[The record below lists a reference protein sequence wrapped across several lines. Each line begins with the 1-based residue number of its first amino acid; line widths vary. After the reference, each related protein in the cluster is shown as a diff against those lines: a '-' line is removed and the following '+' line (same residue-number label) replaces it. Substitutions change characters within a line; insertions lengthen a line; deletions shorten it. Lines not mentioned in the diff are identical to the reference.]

1 MNNLIIKAKDTS
13 VIVYSLFIGLVF
25 IFDRSII
32 GFMIF
37 GQQLGKLVVAVGFL
51 ATFLFIFLRFYNIN
65 LLKLNQFSST
75 LNFLTLIV
83 LTFFISLF
91 LYKTDIFSAYTFKSS
106 SYIWTVSIFFISF
119 AVFMDINRY
128 KKLINFF
135 IFPVLLIPFVHY
147 IFSTGYYPNFVMDF
161 FIKYSDKFTFNKA
174 SDIMMAL
181 VSINF
186 LYFKVENNKF
196 YKLLYSVVSISLL
209 LPLLLLMS
217 RGSFLSAFVFLFGIF
232 IYNRSYLI
240 SNIKVS
246 AIIILIGGIVFTAST
261 YNVGGVDFNFNP
273 GIGEQTVQPLDQT
286 IQKIA
291 KKHDTRKAFLSL
303 YFENGRIVSHDNTTN
318 WRLDIWQDVI
328 EDMRNKGIILKGYGY
343 NEIIPVMLDPSAPGR
358 LGRDGLN
365 ENVHNY
371 FINILARG
379 GLIQL
384 LIFIYFHLSIIK
396 SWHRKNNNFEILL
409 YYIPIMLNS
418 SLDITM
424 EGVQFPFIFYSMLG
438 IFFHLQESLNK
449 KVEDI

>member
-13 VIVYSLFIGLVF
+13 VILYSLFIGLVF

-51 ATFLFIFLRFYNIN
+51 ATFLFIFLRFYNTH

-174 SDIMMAL
+174 SDIMIAL

-217 RGSFLSAFVFLFGIF
+217 RGSFLSALVFLFGIF
-232 IYNRSYLI
+232 IYNRRYLI
-240 SNIKVS
+240 SNFKISV
-246 AIIILIGGIVFTAST
+246 IIILIGGIVFTAST
-261 YNVGGVDFNFNP
+261 
-273 GIGEQTVQPLDQT
+273 
-286 IQKIA
+286 
-291 KKHDTRKAFLSL
+291 S
-303 YFENGRIVSHDNTTN
+303 
-318 WRLDIWQDVI
+318 
-328 EDMRNKGIILKGYGY
+328 
-343 NEIIPVMLDPSAPGR
+343 
-358 LGRDGLN
+358 
-365 ENVHNY
+365 
-371 FINILARG
+371 INLTARVLTLVNAG
-379 GLIQL
+379 KT
-384 LIFIYFHLSIIK
+384 S
-396 SWHRKNNNFEILL
+396 
-409 YYIPIMLNS
+409 
-418 SLDITM
+418 
-424 EGVQFPFIFYSMLG
+424 V
-438 IFFHLQESLNK
+438 
-449 KVEDI
+449 